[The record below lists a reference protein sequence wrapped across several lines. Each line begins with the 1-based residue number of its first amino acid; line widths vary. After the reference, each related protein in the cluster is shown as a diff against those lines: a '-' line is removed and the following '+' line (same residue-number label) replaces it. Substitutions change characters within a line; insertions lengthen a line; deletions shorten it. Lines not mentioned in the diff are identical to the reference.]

1 MRTNNANANYRALLP
16 LINRR
21 DILSLVHET
30 LTSAHSSATEALSD
44 AAVENITIT
53 KRNQELARTL
63 LELTDHEKS
72 LREEITD
79 GELKT
84 QLDALKAESKKEK
97 AKWETIK
104 SVVSAMV
111 VASGV
116 DWARD
121 EDLQRLVLDE
131 SVDD

>member
-1 MRTNNANANYRALLP
+1 M
-16 LINRR
+16 
-21 DILSLVHET
+21 
-30 LTSAHSSATEALSD
+30 
-44 AAVENITIT
+44 
-53 KRNQELARTL
+53 
-63 LELTDHEKS
+63 
-72 LREEITD
+72 
-79 GELKT
+79 KT
-84 QLDALKAESKKEK
+84 QLDALKAESKREK

-104 SVVSAMV
+104 SVVSATI